1 MTRARADDY
10 GVKKQLILD
19 HAAGLFARQ
28 GFEGTTMIDVAR
40 ACGTSKSHLYH
51 YFARKED
58 LLFAIISEHITTQA
72 AELMEIVGLPLPADE
87 RFARFVA
94 VFVQRSADSRDEHL
108 VLMNDLKFLP
118 DAQRADVHQLET
130 RLVDLMVS
138 LLREINPTLMK
149 PTAVRT
155 PYALLLY
162 GMVIWTFTWYRRDG
176 AIRPDEL
183 AARIADL
190 FVNGFR
196 NAGPP

>member
-10 GVKKQLILD
+10 GDKKQLILD
-19 HAAGLFARQ
+19 RAAALFARQ

-87 RFARFVA
+87 RFTRFVA
-94 VFVQRSADSRDEHL
+94 VFVQRSADSRNEHL

-118 DAQRADVHQLET
+118 EAQRADVHQLET

-149 PTAVRT
+149 PTTVRT

-176 AIRPDEL
+176 AISPDEL

>member
-10 GVKKQLILD
+10 GDKKQLILD
-19 HAAGLFARQ
+19 RAAALFARQ

-40 ACGTSKSHLYH
+40 VCGTSKSHLYH

-176 AIRPDEL
+176 AISPDEL

>member
-10 GVKKQLILD
+10 GDKKQLILD
-19 HAAGLFARQ
+19 RAAALFARQ

-72 AELMEIVGLPLPADE
+72 AELVDIVGLPLPAE
-87 RFARFVA
+87 ARFAHFVT

-118 DAQRADVHQLET
+118 EAQRADVHRLET

-149 PTAVRT
+149 PTTVRT

-176 AIRPDEL
+176 AISPDEL

-196 NAGPP
+196 NASPP

>member
-10 GVKKQLILD
+10 GDKKQLILD
-19 HAAGLFARQ
+19 RAAALFARQ

-40 ACGTSKSHLYH
+40 ACGASKSHLYH

-58 LLFAIISEHITTQA
+58 LLFAIISEHITAQA
-72 AELMEIVGLPLPADE
+72 AELVEIVGLPVPAEE
-87 RFARFVA
+87 RFKRFVA

-118 DAQRADVHQLET
+118 DAQRADVHLLET

-149 PTAVRT
+149 PTTVRT

-176 AIRPDEL
+176 AISPDEL
-183 AARIADL
+183 AVRIADL

>member
-1 MTRARADDY
+1 
-10 GVKKQLILD
+10 
-19 HAAGLFARQ
+19 
-28 GFEGTTMIDVAR
+28 
-40 ACGTSKSHLYH
+40 
-51 YFARKED
+51 
-58 LLFAIISEHITTQA
+58 
-72 AELMEIVGLPLPADE
+72 MEIVGLPLPADE

-94 VFVQRSADSRDEHL
+94 VFVQRSADSRDGHL

-118 DAQRADVHQLET
+118 DAQRADVHLLET

-149 PTAVRT
+149 PTTVRT

-176 AIRPDEL
+176 AISPDEL
-183 AARIADL
+183 AVRIADL